1 MAKFE
6 DKVDLYDDRGNLVEA
21 QVPIEALSP
30 LRNPAIK
37 SIVQGIKRTVAVNLE
52 GTENALKSAKV
63 GGPACK
69 ILGRELDLD
78 IVGNADAIAAKAKA
92 MIQVEDGDDTKVEL
106 LGGGKR
112 ALVQIPSTRFEAAA
126 EYSATTLVTASFI
139 QAIIDVC
146 DVNMHDNM
154 VKAAILGRYPQSVEY
169 MGGNLQLC

>member
-6 DKVDLYDDRGNLVEA
+6 DKVDLYDDRGNLVES

-52 GTENALKSAKV
+52 GTENALKAAKV

-69 ILGRELDLD
+69 IMGRELDLD
-78 IVGNADAIAAKAKA
+78 IVGNADAIAAEAKA
-92 MIQVEDGDDTKVEL
+92 MIQVEEGDNTKVEL

-112 ALVQIPSTRFEAAA
+112 VLVQIPDARFEAAA
-126 EYSATTLVTASFI
+126 EYSAAPLVTANAFI
-139 QAIIDVC
+139 QAIMEVC
-146 DVNMHDNM
+146 D
-154 VKAAILGRYPQSVEY
+154 
-169 MGGNLQLC
+169 